1 MQILVKELNDP
12 TNMIWEWRVGVLRD
26 PVLGPL
32 TKEPEVAAAIARM
45 EANYAAQGE
54 RYRKMVAD
62 GEIKVP

>member
-1 MQILVKELNDP
+1 M
-12 TNMIWEWRVGVLRD
+12 GVLRD

>member
-1 MQILVKELNDP
+1 VKILLGELNDP
-12 TNMIWEWRVGVLRD
+12 TNVIWEWRVGVLRD
-26 PVLGPL
+26 PVLGPV
-32 TKEPEVAAAIARM
+32 TKEPAVAAAIARM